1 LLGSLKPEKSGFLF
15 NPPVDISKQEVI
27 KAPDAQRCM
36 SGSFLQERHVGEL
49 GEGGVRFA
57 STPLRPNL
65 STSRLHTSR
74 SASRFRYAQEA

>member
-1 LLGSLKPEKSGFLF
+1 
-15 NPPVDISKQEVI
+15 
-27 KAPDAQRCM
+27 M
-36 SGSFLQERHVGEL
+36 GEL

-74 SASRFRYAQEA
+74 SASRFRYAQGLNKRCRLSWLTNSALVYEPKCG